1 MSYIGKGI
9 KSVSSAN
16 ITVDTMVGDGVVNT
30 LALSQSGVESV
41 KDVSVYY
48 QGVAQV
54 PNVDYTLTASTV
66 TFTTIPAVGMKVVAV
81 TRGDSIRDKVNDN
94 SASGTSFA
102 DNSITDSNVIGLD
115 ASKLTGALPAMDGS
129 ALTNTSLPT
138 APLTSSASDPAVDT
152 NGTLGDIFVNTT
164 TGQMFVLTDATIDE
178 NVWTNAGNGDGNIM
192 FVPYTF
198 QGTSY
203 GYSIGGSAY
212 YYSGETKIIDQF
224 AFPSSGTATNT
235 GDLSTTYH
243 MEGAGACSKTHGYVA
258 GGNGN
263 TSSPPVSAYDKRS
276 FAAGGDSVTVGNL
289 SYARHGVT
297 GHSSGD
303 HGFAVG
309 FGASNLIARW
319 SYSADA
325 TNSDIGNLSY
335 TRNSADGQSSSTDGY
350 VCNGMNSA
358 HAIEKFSFSSGATTV
373 TGNVLGNSW
382 WAFGAI
388 GLSSATY
395 GYSCSGNYMNNGI
408 KKFSFSSN
416 GDTNTIGN
424 LGFLGNGVQNYPA
437 AACASTTYGYTCG
450 GNGSTQI
457 QSINFVSDGH
467 SGFSG
472 NLSSNRCKGVGNQ
485 V

>member
-1 MSYIGKGI
+1 MSYLGKGL

-16 ITVDTMVGDGVVNT
+16 ITVDTMIGDGVVNT
-30 LALSQSGVESV
+30 LALSQNGVESV

-66 TFTTIPAVGMKVVAV
+66 TFTSIPTVGMKVVVV
-81 TRGDSIRDKVNDN
+81 TRGDSVKDRVNDN
-94 SASGTSFA
+94 SVTGASFA
-102 DNSITDSNVIGLD
+102 DNAITDSNVIGLD

-129 ALTNTSLPT
+129 ALTNASLPT
-138 APLTSSASDPAVDT
+138 APLTSSASDPVVDT
-152 NGTLGDIFVNTT
+152 NGTLGDIWTNTT
-164 TGQMFVLTDATIDE
+164 TGQMFVLTDATTDQ

-243 MEGAGACSKTHGYVA
+243 MEGAGACSKTHGYAA

-263 TSSPPVSAYDKRS
+263 TSSPSVTDYDKRS
-276 FAAGGDSVTVGNL
+276 FAVGGNSVTVGNL
-289 SYARHGVT
+289 SYPRHGVT

-303 HGFAVG
+303 NGYAVS
-309 FGASNLIARW
+309 GASQNLIEQW
-319 SYSADA
+319 SYAADS
-325 TNSDIGNLSY
+325 TNSDIGDLSY
-335 TRNSADGQSSSTDGY
+335 TRGSADGQSSSTDGY
-350 VCNGMNSA
+350 VCNGAGSVN
-358 HAIEKFSFSSGATTV
+358 AIEKFSFSSGATTV
-373 TGNVLGNSW
+373 TGNVLGNSS
-382 WAFGAI
+382 FGGI

-395 GYSCSGNYMNNGI
+395 GYSCSGAGGDGI
-408 KKFSFSSN
+408 KKFSFASN
-416 GDTNTIGN
+416 GDTITIGN
-424 LGFLGNGVQNYPA
+424 LGFLGNGVQNWPA

-457 QSINFVSDGH
+457 QQISFVSDGNA
-467 SGFSG
+467 GFQG